1 MFRLSRCSSQSCS
14 IFNGLEP
21 DVISSVC
28 LMMADTGTNSNVTC
42 YCICSAGIRCREA
55 GRLQVFMAASERKY
69 MKRHWAVKL
78 QQKMANK
85 SHRLVI
91 NLAFWQAS
99 HISVRFKWSDWT
111 TTLNC
116 TGCLRWTYFWY
127 NPHAAGLEMFTR
139 VCAIELC
146 NNNRF
151 AWQIQIN
158 VSISDDGLVILL

>member
-1 MFRLSRCSSQSCS
+1 MFRLSWCSSQSCS

-28 LMMADTGTNSNVTC
+28 LMIADTGTNGNVTC
-42 YCICSAGIRCREA
+42 YCVCSAGDSVQ
-55 GRLQVFMAASERKY
+55 GGSLQVFMAALERNY
-69 MKRHWAVKL
+69 MKRHRAVKL

-91 NLAFWQAS
+91 KLAFWQVS
-99 HISVRFKWSDWT
+99 HISVRFKKWSDWT

-116 TGCLRWTYFWY
+116 TGCSRYFRY
-127 NPHAAGLEMFTR
+127 NPHAARLEMFTR
-139 VCAIELC
+139 VCTIELC

-158 VSISDDGLVILL
+158 VSISDDGLVILR